1 MPRHRCTLAGWL
13 AALSLCACATSAPV
27 PLSRDASALPDS
39 ELARRTDFIERR
51 LDARKTPA
59 EIWHWSW
66 LAVNGGAGVAL
77 NTALAV
83 TDDGKE
89 ARSSAIVQAVFG
101 AVGVASEFVDP
112 MKARYGAEPLRAL
125 PEETREQRIEK
136 LQRGEVMLQENA
148 TRNAQ
153 RTSWVMHIGN
163 VVASAAAGLIV
174 YAFGGKSDAAITGGS
189 ILAGGELFLWTMPSG
204 PVHDLEDYRA
214 LIGPPGLGLGPATS
228 RGVGAPVARAGF
240 ALRF

>member
-27 PLSRDASALPDS
+27 PLSRDAAALSDS

-83 TDDGKE
+83 TEDAKE
-89 ARSSAIVQAVFG
+89 ERSAAVVQAVLG
-101 AVGVASEFVDP
+101 AVGVATLYIDP
-112 MKARYGAEPLRAL
+112 MKARYGSEPLRAL
-125 PEETREQRIEK
+125 PEETREQRALK

-148 TRNAQ
+148 ARNAQ
-153 RTSWVMHIGN
+153 RTSWVMHAGT
-163 VVASAAAGLIV
+163 VFMSAAAGLIV
-174 YAFGGKSDAAITGGS
+174 YAFGGKSDAVITGAS
-189 ILAGGELFLWTMPSG
+189 TLAGGELLLWTTPPG

-214 LIGPPGLGLGPATS
+214 LIGPPGPGPGPATS